1 VIKPHGLRGD
11 VVVELVT
18 DRSERLD
25 PGAVLHTD
33 RGPLTVDRS
42 RPYGGRHVVTFVGVV
57 DRDGA
62 EAIRGLVLRAARL
75 DDPDALWV
83 HELLGAEIVLPDG
96 TRVGRVD
103 AVEASG
109 ADDLLLLDN
118 GAVVP
123 VGFAQGWDDHH
134 RLVIDPPDGLLDL
147 R

>member
-1 VIKPHGLRGD
+1 M
-11 VVVELVT
+11 VVELVT

-42 RPYGGRHVVTFVGVV
+42 RAHGGRHVVTFVGVV

-62 EAIRGLVLRAARL
+62 ESIRGLVLRAARL

-96 TRVGRVD
+96 TGVGRVD

-109 ADDLLLLDN
+109 ADDLLLLDS

-123 VGFAQGWDDHH
+123 VGFAQGWDDRH